1 MTLSGRQG
9 THGPSELVR
18 LQRENDQLRLDVTA
32 ERERCVQI
40 LKWYA
45 TDDGRLMQ
53 NDISPIVAAIRKGE

>member
-18 LQRENDQLRLDVTA
+18 LQRENDQFRLDVTA

>member
-1 MTLSGRQG
+1 
-9 THGPSELVR
+9 
-18 LQRENDQLRLDVTA
+18 LDVTA